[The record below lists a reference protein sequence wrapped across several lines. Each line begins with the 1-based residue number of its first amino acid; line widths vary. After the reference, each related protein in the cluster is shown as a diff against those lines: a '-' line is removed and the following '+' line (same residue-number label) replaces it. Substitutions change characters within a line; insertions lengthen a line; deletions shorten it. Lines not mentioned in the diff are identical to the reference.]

1 MSDFILSNLMWF
13 WLGAFILF
21 VIIEAATQALTT
33 IWAALAAF
41 LMIFLSKTNMPIR
54 WQLLIFLIVTILL
67 IVFTRPFAIKK
78 LKLGR
83 DKMNVNAIEGQE
95 ILITKKITQFEK
107 GEGKAK
113 NGVIWSVTSV
123 DGSEIAENTVCI
135 VEKVNGNTL
144 EVSAK

>member
-1 MSDFILSNLMWF
+1 MWA
-13 WLGAFILF
+13 WLGAFVIF

-54 WQLLIFLIVTILL
+54 WQILLFLIITILL
-67 IVFTRPFAIKK
+67 IIFTRPFAIKK

-83 DKMNVNAIEGQE
+83 DKMNVNALEGQ
-95 ILITKKITQFEK
+95 KITQFEK

-113 NGVIWSVTSV
+113 NGVIWSVTSA
-123 DGSEIAENTVCI
+123 DGSEIAENTVCL
-135 VEKVNGNTL
+135 VQKVNGNTL
-144 EVSAK
+144 EVSVK

>member
-1 MSDFILSNLMWF
+1 MWA
-13 WLGAFILF
+13 WLGAFVIF

-54 WQLLIFLIVTILL
+54 WQILLFLIITILL
-67 IVFTRPFAIKK
+67 IIFTRPFAIKK

-83 DKMNVNAIEGQE
+83 DKMNVNALEGQE

-113 NGVIWSVTSV
+113 NGVIWSVTSASV
-123 DGSEIAENTVCI
+123 
-135 VEKVNGNTL
+135 K
-144 EVSAK
+144 